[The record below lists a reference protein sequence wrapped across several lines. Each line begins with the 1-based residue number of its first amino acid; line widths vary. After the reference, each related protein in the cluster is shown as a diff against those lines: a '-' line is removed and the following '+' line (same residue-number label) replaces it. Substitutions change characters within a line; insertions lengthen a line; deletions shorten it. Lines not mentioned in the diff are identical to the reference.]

1 MKDFPKTCQPT
12 KLPRSGPIFV
22 LDVFSIP
29 PAGKI
34 GPRLAFSR
42 PDGVLEKP
50 RESFRLDSESR
61 HRVSFVVAEQVFDFG
76 IKQCLVEGKGGLV

>member
-12 KLPRSGPIFV
+12 KLLRSEPIFL
-22 LDVFSIP
+22 LDVFSKP

-42 PDGVLEKP
+42 PDGVLEKLQ
-50 RESFRLDSESR
+50 E
-61 HRVSFVVAEQVFDFG
+61 
-76 IKQCLVEGKGGLV
+76 